1 MAEKGKKLTKEEE
14 KKLAELREKARG
26 YALDNLGAKSSI
38 LNLAA
43 AYFADRKNAYGDAGN
58 SAVDQYLYQ
67 PTIDGGARYTDPQ
80 TGKEVG
86 LMSQALLGSREDG
99 DRYTGTLTE
108 RKILKKASQI
118 LAGSASLV
126 KLADILQSMG
136 SKVELKPE
144 YANVYVADVKDMKM
158 SDLLGEGASEEEK
171 KALGK
176 VNVADYVLDNY
187 TQWLTDTKV
196 AEALTAR
203 AKDARSGLEEILK
216 KPEKAKKS

>member
-1 MAEKGKKLTKEEE
+1 MAEKKLTKEQE
-14 KKLAELREKARG
+14 KELKEQARG
-26 YALDNLGAKSSI
+26 YALKNLGAKSSI

-67 PTIDGGARYTDPQ
+67 PTIDSGARYTDPG

-108 RKILKKASQI
+108 RKILKQASKI
-118 LAGSASLV
+118 LAGSLV
-126 KLADILQSMG
+126 NVKVSDILSSMG
-136 SKVELKPE
+136 SKAELKPE
-144 YANVYVADVKDMKM
+144 YADAYIVDVKDKKLADVIGAGL
-158 SDLLGEGASEEEK
+158 SDEEK
-171 KALGK
+171 EAIGDRS
-176 VNVADYVLDNY
+176 VADYVLGNY

-196 AEALTAR
+196 AEALNLR
-203 AKDARSGLEEILK
+203 AKDTLGGLEAILK
-216 KPEKAKKS
+216 KPENKKKK